1 MGKALWK
8 MKKIK
13 KPLES
18 AKEIKVEEFLMDT
31 KESIPIKKALDRAKK
46 RWCKKT
52 SRNGSK

>member
-1 MGKALWK
+1 